1 MKNDYYSRILN
12 WVLPIVVVIIIL
24 TGDLIEGLFILA
36 AYLVY
41 RFYSERDKFFSY
53 VGKRK
58 FLNGKLQKAVH
69 YYNKACMTK
78 KAEAKVRV
86 SYAYALIL
94 SGEFQKAAE
103 ALAELQ
109 GAPDADT
116 VQMQKAI
123 CEAVLIWKVEGNR
136 ARASTHLGR
145 IDESLRTSSY
155 YGVMGKMMIE
165 SGDIDKA
172 RSFNEEAYRY
182 NAKNAGILENLI
194 RIYCN
199 IEDYERAF
207 KVAGLL
213 LNKNPHTPDSF
224 YYCAMANEKCG
235 NHKKAGKL
243 YKKALDYDETILSSV
258 RHEDIRSILE
268 SQEEV

>member
-1 MKNDYYSRILN
+1 MKDNYYSRILN

-24 TGDLIEGLFILA
+24 TGDLIEGLFILS

-41 RFYSERDKFFSY
+41 RFYSERDKFLSY
-53 VGKRK
+53 MGKRK
-58 FLNGKLQKAVH
+58 YLNGKLQKAVH

-103 ALAELQ
+103 ALVELQ
-109 GAPDADT
+109 GAADANT

-123 CEAVLIWKVEGNR
+123 CEAVLIWKEEGNLGK
-136 ARASTHLGR
+136 AATYLGR
-145 IDESLRTSSY
+145 IDESIRTSSY
-155 YGVMGKMMIE
+155 YSVMGKMMIE
-165 SGDIDKA
+165 SGDMEKA

-182 NAKNAGILENLI
+182 NAKNADILENLI
-194 RIYCN
+194 RIYCSV
-199 IEDYERAF
+199 EDYERAM
-207 KVAGLL
+207 KVAGPLL
-213 LNKNPHTPDSF
+213 KKSPSTTDSY

-235 NHKKAGKL
+235 NLKKAGQL
-243 YKKALDYDETILSSV
+243 YKKALAYDETILSSV
-258 RHEDIRSILE
+258 RHEDIRKILE
-268 SQEEV
+268 S